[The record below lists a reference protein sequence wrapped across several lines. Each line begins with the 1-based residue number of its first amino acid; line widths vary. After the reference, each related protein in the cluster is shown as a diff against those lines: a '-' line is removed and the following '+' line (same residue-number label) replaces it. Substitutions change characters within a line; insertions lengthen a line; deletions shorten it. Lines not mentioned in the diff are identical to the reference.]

1 MVKIRIAI
9 VVAEFNS
16 SITFQMLKTAE
27 NEARKLKA
35 EIKYVCYVPGSFDM
49 PLIVDE
55 LLKKEDVDALVT
67 LGAVIKGETHHDSIV
82 AENAAR
88 LIADLS
94 LRHRKPV
101 SLGIT
106 GPGMT
111 AKQAKERA
119 QGVPLRAVNAA
130 VTMATR
136 VKKIKNGRYA
146 PRRKVIIIN

>member
-1 MVKIRIAI
+1 MDKIRIAI
-9 VVAEFNS
+9 VVAEFNR
-16 SITFQMLKTAE
+16 SITFQMLKRAK

-49 PLIVDE
+49 PLLINE

-82 AENAAR
+82 AENVAR

-111 AKQAKERA
+111 VKQAKERA
-119 QGVPLRAVNAA
+119 KGVPRRAVNTA

-136 VKKIKNGRYA
+136 VKKIKNGKYT
-146 PRRKVIIIN
+146 PRGKVTVIN